1 MSEILSDE
9 DFAEIGAE
17 YEEALKRHQRCV
29 EASDLAARAV
39 DLAGERVVARL
50 LRDRR
55 AAVADAGRLRA
66 ALRKFAEVFHEG
78 DVCGVCGGAWDD
90 DGCKHFDGCAVGA
103 ALTEADQ

>member
-1 MSEILSDE
+1 MSEILSEE

-29 EASDLAARAV
+29 EASDLAARGV
-39 DLAGERVVARL
+39 DLAG
-50 LRDRR
+50 DRR
-55 AAVADAGRLRA
+55 AAMADAGRLRA

-78 DVCGVCGGAWDD
+78 DVCGVCVGAWDD
-90 DGCKHFDGCAVGA
+90 DGRKHFDGCAVGA

>member
-1 MSEILSDE
+1 MSEILSEE

-29 EASDLAARAV
+29 EASDLAARGV

-55 AAVADAGRLRA
+55 AAM
-66 ALRKFAEVFHEG
+66 G
-78 DVCGVCGGAWDD
+78 DVCGVCVGAWDD
-90 DGCKHFDGCAVGA
+90 DGRKHFDGCAVGA